1 MNYQIDVSSALT
13 TKVEP
18 RPGQQGPADTSDL
31 LRSLIEIQRE
41 SLQLQKNTLAAQD
54 HNSRW
59 KAFLSRW
66 NGEFPGLGDQCKKA
80 VPVLERTYARL
91 VQDLLDRLNDEDT
104 VDNEFA
110 MQDVLERFGVRLAQ
124 LGTLI
129 NLVVPLADASNASEP
144 SSGSHS

>member
-18 RPGQQGPADTSDL
+18 RPAQPLSNDSAEL
-31 LRSLIEIQRE
+31 LRNLIEIQRE
-41 SLQLQKNTLAAQD
+41 SLQMQKNALAAQD

-66 NGEFPGLGDQCKKA
+66 NGEFPGLGEQCKKA
-80 VPVLERTYARL
+80 VPLLERTYARL
-91 VQDLLDRLNDEDT
+91 VQDLLDKLNEEDT
-104 VDNEFA
+104 IDNEFA

-129 NLVVPLADASNASEP
+129 NLVVPLADASGSVENPP
-144 SSGSHS
+144 SNG

>member
-18 RPGQQGPADTSDL
+18 RTPQQISTDTTDL
-31 LRSLIEIQRE
+31 LRGLIEIQRE

-80 VPVLERTYARL
+80 VPILEKTYARL
-91 VQDLLDRLNDEDT
+91 VQDLLDRLNEEDT

-129 NLVVPLADASNASEP
+129 NLVVPLADASGATEP
-144 SSGSHS
+144 PANNNG